1 MLKNLKKVHF
11 CRLYQFLCRN
21 AVPSLSPRTNLCP
34 SVKLCNILYIK
45 YLQEYKQA
53 LKKYFAS
60 ESSNAE
66 SFDALY
72 FNYSLYL
79 QSATFTL
86 GIADTTFTKPFMSVC
101 FSIKPSFYTIHSLRA
116 ILTMSKSRQTD
127 ISLAAWAETNARSN
141 HYICFIEHLVKKIPG
156 R

>member
-45 YLQEYKQA
+45 HLQEYKQA

-60 ESSNAE
+60 GNKSSKLKYYSITRKQSETTGTCESYKYNLGCFRLVLLHTDIFE
-66 SFDALY
+66 I
-72 FNYSLYL
+72 
-79 QSATFTL
+79 QSIWHTCA
-86 GIADTTFTKPFMSVC
+86 SVC
-101 FSIKPSFYTIHSLRA
+101 QRVPNFLHKSVKFTNGIGSDEILRTA
-116 ILTMSKSRQTD
+116 QNLITR
-127 ISLAAWAETNARSN
+127 I
-141 HYICFIEHLVKKIPG
+141 F
-156 R
+156 